1 MILRLI
7 NSDGGGEKRLN
18 FGYILK
24 VELLGFLI
32 KFDLRM
38 LRKRWVKDN
47 FKNFGFVSR
56 RMQWLIIEMGQS
68 MRNKFQGDDYGFSFG
83 YIKF

>member
-18 FGYILK
+18 SGYILK
-24 VELLGFLI
+24 AEPSGFST

-47 FKNFGFVSR
+47 SKNFGPVSR
-56 RMQWLIIEMGQS
+56 RMQWPITEMGQS
-68 MRNKFQGDDYGFSFG
+68 MRNKF
-83 YIKF
+83 